1 MSYVSLTSRYQQ
13 NTIGTVLASDG
24 TPRQAILQ
32 AYPQS
37 LLLQVFE
44 HLWTRYD
51 RVDLLA
57 ATYYGNE
64 TSWWMI
70 ARANPSVQDWMNVPV
85 GSIIRIPNVS

>member
-1 MSYVSLTSRYQQ
+1 VSYVSLTSRYQP
-13 NTIGTVLASDG
+13 NVVGTVLSPDG
-24 TPRQAILQ
+24 IPRQAILQ
-32 AYPQS
+32 SYPQP

-57 ATYYGNE
+57 ARYYGNE

-70 ARANPSVQDWMNVPV
+70 ARANPTILDWINVPI